1 MKHEPNR
8 GDDHEEHAEKRMN
21 LERAVPEHDIKDH
34 RKTHL
39 RQSDDRDPR
48 PVLLRRTRVR
58 SSCPSVA
65 KIPTPSK

>member
-48 PVLLRRTRVR
+48 RC
-58 SSCPSVA
+58 SCGERARQEQLSQRGED
-65 KIPTPSK
+65 SYSQ